1 MTNFRRILRGV
12 VSLLLIAYL
21 IAAVFITRSMA
32 SKQRCAGMRIEVA
45 DSSATPF
52 VTPREL
58 ARELADLPSRARGM
72 RLSDIN
78 TDSIRSRLSH
88 FDKIE
93 HVSVV
98 RLTNDSIVIRVV
110 PMRPIARVFDGPSS
124 YYINRDGKRISADAR
139 YRVDVPVIQGHF
151 NDSVF
156 PPTTIIPL
164 LDYLDAS
171 AKWGAMVSMIKVDSP
186 TDVLLIPAIR
196 GQVINLGSADPT
208 LFDDK
213 FRRLDKMYTD
223 VVPVKGWNY
232 YDTISVKWNRQ
243 VVATRREKSLPD
255 TGYIQDLDDDRDE
268 VDATTMLAGEGVAP
282 GQALRGKKANN
293 EKPIPLK
300 VKRRAEKTEHPAD
313 SASST
318 PQKTKS

>member
-21 IAAVFITRSMA
+21 IAAACITRSMA
-32 SKQRCAGMRIEVA
+32 SKERCAGMRIEVA

-52 VTPREL
+52 VTSREL

-72 RLSDIN
+72 RLSQIN

-93 HVSVV
+93 QVSVV
-98 RLTNDSIVIRVV
+98 RLTNNSIVIHVV
-110 PMRPIARVFDGPSS
+110 PMRPIARIFDGPSS

-139 YRVDVPVIQGHF
+139 YRIDVPVIQGHF

-156 PPTTIIPL
+156 PPTSIIPL

-171 AKWGAMVSMIKVDSP
+171 TKWGAMVSMIKVDSP
-186 TDVLLIPAIR
+186 NDVLLIPAIR
-196 GQVINLGSADPT
+196 GQVINLGSPDAK

-223 VVPVKGWNY
+223 VVPVKGWIF
-232 YDTISVKWNRQ
+232 YDTISVKWNNQ

-300 VKRRAEKTEHPAD
+300 VKRRPEKTPEPAD
-313 SASST
+313 ST
-318 PQKTKS
+318 PAGAKKTKS